1 MQSLPAYFFS
11 DAHLGVN
18 PPGAISAR
26 EEVLVRFLRSLVGK
40 ASHVFLVGDL
50 FEFWYEYR
58 HYIARGHFPLYRVLG
73 DLVDSGSEV
82 HYLMGNHDF
91 ALEDFFPKELGVSVH
106 RSFVC
111 DQLQGHRVYLM
122 HGDGIPK
129 SDRGYRLARKIL
141 DARLSRF
148 LFRKIH
154 PDLGMDIARFVGTRS
169 RKAGQSRIIQISE
182 YLDASNARMREN
194 RCDICVHGHH
204 HISGVWNVPAGTVV
218 SPGQWL
224 FEMSYAKMENGEI
237 SVFRFPNGLD

>member
-18 PPGAISAR
+18 PPGAIPAR
-26 EEVLVRFLRSLVGK
+26 EELLVRFLKSLVGK

-58 HYIARGHFPLYRVLG
+58 HYVSRGHFPLYRALG
-73 DLVDSGSEV
+73 DLVDSGAEV

-129 SDRGYRLARKIL
+129 SDGGYRLARKIL

-154 PDLGMDIARFVGTRS
+154 PDLGMDIARFVGNRS
-169 RKAGQSRIIQISE
+169 RKAGQDRVIEIPE
-182 YLDASNARMREN
+182 YLDASNARIR
-194 RCDICVHGHH
+194 
-204 HISGVWNVPAGTVV
+204 
-218 SPGQWL
+218 
-224 FEMSYAKMENGEI
+224 
-237 SVFRFPNGLD
+237 